1 MKKKKKTQKHRI
13 GLSLILQEKMT
24 LNILPEQFPE
34 MFNSFVRIQ
43 KKTKITTLFCF
54 ELDL

>member
-1 MKKKKKTQKHRI
+1 MRKKKKTQKLRI

-34 MFNSFVRIQ
+34 MFNCFVRIQ
-43 KKTKITTLFCF
+43 KKTKMPTLFCF

>member
-24 LNILPEQFPE
+24 LNIPPEQFPE

-43 KKTKITTLFCF
+43 KKTKITTLFFF